1 MSNSSQTSGQSFA
14 SVWDAIEATP
24 QAAANMRAKSALLM
38 ALQGWLAN
46 YDGIQKDAA
55 SALGVTQPR
64 LSDLKRGHIDLFSLD
79 TLLNLAESAGLA
91 PTIHVRSKPVR
102 RQVKAPVR
110 ARSTQAMAMV

>member
-1 MSNSSQTSGQSFA
+1 MIANTKASGQTFT

-38 ALQGWLAN
+38 ALQNWLAS
-46 YDGIQKDAA
+46 YSGTQKEAA
-55 SALGVTQPR
+55 KALNMTQPR

-79 TLLNLAESAGLA
+79 MLLNLAESAGLA

-102 RQVKAPVR
+102 RLVNVPPR
-110 ARSTQAMAMV
+110 ASKLQELAAV